1 MTDNPV
7 LKIIEKAFEDD
18 DLRCRLMADL
28 SGTLNKMGQKLSP
41 DQMQELVRLLDE
53 SGESFAAGLDQ
64 RLSQSGV
71 SLSPHALLQ
80 QSKKKMSQRKN
91 ALEISGIGNARSPIV
106 SRRPGKRES
115 PAEAINAACPTA
127 DNNINEDSDEPDYE
141 VERD

>member
-18 DLRCRLMADL
+18 ELRRRLMTDL

-41 DQMQELVRLLDE
+41 EQMQELVRELNE

-64 RLSQSGV
+64 RLSHSGV
-71 SLSPHALLQ
+71 SLSPQALLQ
-80 QSKKKMSQRKN
+80 QSKKKISPKKS
-91 ALEISGIGNARSPIV
+91 ALEISEMENVRRPII
-106 SRRPGKRES
+106 SRRSEKKERPEVS
-115 PAEAINAACPTA
+115 ITA
-127 DNNINEDSDEPDYE
+127 STRTEDNNAVEDSDEPDYE

>member
-1 MTDNPV
+1 MT
-7 LKIIEKAFEDD
+7 
-18 DLRCRLMADL
+18 DL
-28 SGTLNKMGQKLSP
+28 SGTLNKMGQKLSS
-41 DQMQELVRLLDE
+41 DQMQELAQELNE

-91 ALEISGIGNARSPIV
+91 VLEISGMGNTRSQIL
-106 SRRPGKRES
+106 SRRPGKHES